1 MYPIDRRKLAQHVYS
16 MLSSLRKSAIILQV
30 SHSTISRW
38 IKQPE
43 RLKYK
48 RNTVTKGSAIVGTI
62 RDALAND
69 PFLSTIKLSNMI
81 KDVLKINVSKELV
94 RTAIQ
99 TLGLSRKKA
108 RFFSRPKDLDHKTE
122 LFICARDKFSQ
133 EGRSFVSIDETSFG
147 RNGKPIMGYAPVG
160 KQLKIQRS
168 APRRTTTSSLVAAS
182 MDQIIS
188 RVELQGSF
196 RSQTFS
202 SFLESLPLPS
212 GTVVLLDNVAFHHS
226 KVAKDA
232 AES

>member
-1 MYPIDRRKLAQHVYS
+1 

-48 RNTVTKGSAIVGTI
+48 RNTVTKGSAIVG
-62 RDALAND
+62 
-69 PFLSTIKLSNMI
+69 
-81 KDVLKINVSKELV
+81 
-94 RTAIQ
+94 
-99 TLGLSRKKA
+99 
-108 RFFSRPKDLDHKTE
+108 
-122 LFICARDKFSQ
+122 
-133 EGRSFVSIDETSFG
+133 
-147 RNGKPIMGYAPVG
+147 NGKPIMGYAPIG

-182 MDQIIS
+182 MEQIIS

-232 AES
+232 AERKGFISSLPCFLQAFPSLFPTPSSSYCLFHLTLLGLIPSKECFQSSRGRA